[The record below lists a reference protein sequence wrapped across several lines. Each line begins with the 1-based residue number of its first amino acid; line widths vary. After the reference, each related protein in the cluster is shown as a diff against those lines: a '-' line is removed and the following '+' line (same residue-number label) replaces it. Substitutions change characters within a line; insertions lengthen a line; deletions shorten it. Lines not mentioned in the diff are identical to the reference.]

1 MAEVESTSSGVTI
14 MGRIIVEQNLASNE
28 EVESVMARW
37 QSSSGE
43 SNTQSL
49 AEMLVGEGVITAGQA
64 KRVIAQINQQRGQQQ
79 VPGYKILKKLGEGAM
94 GRVYKAHQ
102 LSLDRLV
109 AIKVLP
115 RRFSKDENFV
125 ERFYAEGRAAA
136 RLNHPNI
143 IAAYD
148 VGQAGEYHYFV
159 MEYVEGRSVWD
170 DIDAHGAYSEA
181 DALRIAINMAE
192 ALGHAAECGFIHRD
206 VKPKNIMLTTEDE
219 AKLADM
225 GLARAMDDKA
235 AAEAEAGK
243 AFGTPFYISP
253 EQIRGDVDIDAR
265 ADVYGLGAT
274 LYHMIVG
281 KVPFDG
287 ANPSQVMQ
295 KHLREDL
302 VPPDHVNSE
311 LSAGISEIVEVMM
324 AKDRGKRYA
333 DWNGVLD
340 DLRAVA
346 AGRPPIEARKN
357 FDLGSLADLE
367 STGDSAEHP
376 DPAVPAPGPS
386 VSAAMLE
393 QPVFWIAAVSVV
405 INVILLLLMMLSD

>member
-43 SNTQSL
+43 SNTQTL

-64 KRVIAQINQQRGQQQ
+64 KRVIAQINEKRGQQQ

-170 DIDAHGAYSEA
+170 DLDAHGAYSEA
-181 DALRIAINMAE
+181 DALRIAIDMAE
-192 ALGHAAECGFIHRD
+192 ALGHATEAGFIHRD

-225 GLARAMDDKA
+225 GLARAMDDRE

-265 ADVYGLGAT
+265 ADIYGLGAT

-281 KVPFDG
+281 QVPFDG

-302 VPPDHVNSE
+302 VPPDHINSE
-311 LSAGISEIVEVMM
+311 LSAGVSEIVEVMM
-324 AKDRGKRYA
+324 AKDRGQRYA
-333 DWNGVLD
+333 DWAGVLE

-367 STGDSAEHP
+367 STGDPAEQSN
-376 DPAVPAPGPS
+376 PAVPMPGPTAPGL
-386 VSAAMLE
+386 LE
-393 QPVFWIAAVSVV
+393 QPLFWVAAVSLV
-405 INVILLLLMMLSD
+405 INIILLIMMALAD